1 MGYESPAPGYSME
14 IEELADGR
22 YSQQS
27 RFLDDGYLID
37 GPVRDAD
44 IKDVQF

>member
-1 MGYESPAPGYSME
+1 ME